1 MKQPYTFLRELH
13 KSKRTLRD
21 ASYEAVSLF
30 IEIIHNI
37 LNGKSIALTA
47 NEKNRILAS
56 RRKLENIIAT
66 RNFEEA
72 REKLYKLCHKLIRY
86 LINPVLPLFKQNE
99 I

>member
-1 MKQPYTFLRELH
+1 MNPQHTFLRKLH

-21 ASYEAVSLF
+21 ASYKEIALL

-37 LNGKSIALTA
+37 LNGKSIALTS

-56 RRKLENIIAT
+56 RKKLEKLIAT
-66 RNFEEA
+66 RDSEVA

-86 LINPVLPLFKQNE
+86 LINPVLPLFKQ
-99 I
+99 